1 MTEPNI
7 SHLIQSNIAA
17 LRMIQHE
24 VAQENAMQVE
34 SDQDLNQYFELN
46 AFNPM
51 QRARNF
57 RELDEL
63 KSKLQATEGKEA
75 EEVEEPKVL
84 EAKKVDDVAS
94 RFQKNNFEMN
104 AKTLLIL
111 RQRISSSD
119 TPDEALSKVLATYPD
134 PALAD
139 EALDFL
145 IETADPAT
153 AEVVKL
159 AKEKLNAT
167 FDRQVKA
174 GRNIG
179 VQSRTFS
186 EAGLGSPTSLRD
198 MYRDITG
205 TPRDPLILFNELA
218 EKYRFEKLKLVIH
231 FLLHSLGSDLK
242 SKGPSIPRGELK
254 RLIDETRSLQGVLG
268 IFRFFQSRMKLMQKL
283 FSSYGLILPQR
294 LDFEA
299 LARLFVKILA
309 ERYVNSEKI
318 LQSARFLGIE
328 EEVAAQIIVYNQM
341 RDAIRQIAPRYF
353 RDMRHRDEQLKAY
366 IDTIDE
372 LEDKLEEEEE
382 KEEKEEKEKKE
393 KKGKK

>member
-1 MTEPNI
+1 MPEPSL

-17 LRMIQHE
+17 IRMIQHE

-34 SDQDLNQYFELN
+34 SEQDLNQYFELN

-63 KSKLQATEGKEA
+63 KSKLLESEGKEA
-75 EEVEEPKVL
+75 EEVETPKVVAVEKAE
-84 EAKKVDDVAS
+84 EAAS
-94 RFQKNNFEMN
+94 RFQKGNFELS

-111 RQRISSSD
+111 RERISAKD
-119 TPDEALSKVLATYPD
+119 TPEEVLNKVFSVYGD

-139 EALDFL
+139 EALDFI
-145 IETADPAT
+145 IETSDPQTQA
-153 AEVVKL
+153 VVKL
-159 AKEKLNAT
+159 AKERLNLT
-167 FDRQVKA
+167 FERQVKS

-179 VQSRTFS
+179 IQSRAFS

-205 TPRDPLILFNELA
+205 TPRDPLVLFNELT
-218 EKYRFEKLKLVIH
+218 EKFRFEKLRSVIH

-242 SKGPSIPRGELK
+242 SKGPSIPRPELK
-254 RLIDETRSLQGVLG
+254 RLIDETRSLQGILG
-268 IFRFFQSRMKLMQKL
+268 VFRFFQSRMKLMQRQ
-283 FSSYGLILPQR
+283 FSSYGLILPPR

-309 ERYVNSEKI
+309 ERYVNAEKI
-318 LQSARFLGIE
+318 MQTARFLGIE
-328 EEVAAQIIVYNQM
+328 EEVAAQIVVFTQM
-341 RDAIRQIAPRYF
+341 RDGLRQIAPRYF
-353 RDMRHRDEQLKAY
+353 RDVRHKDEQLKAY
-366 IDTIDE
+366 IDVIDK
-372 LEDKLEEEEE
+372 LEDKLEAEEEA
-382 KEEKEEKEKKE
+382 EEKKKKEDKEKK
-393 KKGKK
+393 KK